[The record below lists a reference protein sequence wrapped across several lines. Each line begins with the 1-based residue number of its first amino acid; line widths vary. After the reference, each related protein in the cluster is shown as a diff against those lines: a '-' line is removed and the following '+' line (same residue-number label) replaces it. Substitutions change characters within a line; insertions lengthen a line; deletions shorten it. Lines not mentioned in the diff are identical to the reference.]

1 MQKAI
6 KNTSHPERSSDVMYF
21 NPQPDSA
28 REKTVVIGAGPVGI
42 RFASELLKRQPYAH
56 VIVFSNEPYQ
66 PYNRVQLSSL
76 LAGNI
81 DIDGIT
87 TKLPSDNLH
96 PNFSHTISAIREIDH
111 LNKQVIDI
119 SGTHHDYDRLVI
131 ATGARPHVPNI
142 SGIDQTGVYTFRN
155 LKDAEFLYSRV
166 SRARHIVVVGGG
178 LLGLEAAKALLRF
191 NTTITLVQQ
200 GPRLMNRQLDDQS
213 AKKLLEIVEGLNI
226 RVITNSGVRK
236 ILGDGR
242 VSGVETRDK
251 ETIACDTVLLCAG
264 IKPNLEIARSSRI
277 KVGRGILVGDTL
289 KTSAEDVYA
298 IGECCEHR
306 GATYGLVNPGYEQ
319 AAILADF
326 LVNGKAHYI
335 GSLEISRLKVLGA
348 TICSMGD
355 VSELEKRPFQHEFQY
370 SNKAEGIYRKI
381 VTYKGHIIGAVGFG
395 EWGESRRIQEAY
407 QHQRRIWPWQA
418 LLFLLSG
425 RVFGG
430 GQDDDINTWPN
441 AAIVCQCN
449 NISQGALS
457 HAPHSGTDSLTSLQ
471 DKTGAGT
478 VCGSCKPLLSQL
490 LGNNEKPERDPSAL
504 SVLAACILAAVI
516 ILLLIL
522 TPGFS
527 VSDSV
532 QTIDSFEKIWNDKFW
547 KQVTGFTLLG
557 MSVVG
562 LLMSLRKRLPLISRF
577 GEYTWW
583 RLLHITLGVF
593 CACTL
598 ILHTGFHLGTNF
610 NQILMLDFIG
620 VIVAGS
626 LAGAFFSFS
635 HKFGASKSKRL
646 RNFWNWG
653 HILLT
658 WPLPVLLS
666 IHILTVYYF

>member
-1 MQKAI
+1 MQKLTE
-6 KNTSHPERSSDVMYF
+6 NTSHVTRTKGVKYF
-21 NPQPDSA
+21 SPKESTTIK
-28 REKTVVIGAGPVGI
+28 KTIVIGAGPVGI
-42 RFASELLKRQPYAH
+42 RFANELLKRQPDAE
-56 VIVFSNEPYQ
+56 VAVFSNEPYQ

-76 LAGNI
+76 LAGSI
-81 DIDGIT
+81 DVDGIT
-87 TKLPSDNLH
+87 TKLPNKTTH
-96 PNFSHTISAIREIDH
+96 PNFSHIISAIREIDH
-111 LNKQVIDI
+111 LEKNVIDI
-119 SGTHHDYDRLVI
+119 SGARHDYDQLVI
-131 ATGARPHVPNI
+131 ATGSRPHVPNI
-142 SGIDQTGVYTFRN
+142 PGIDQTGVYTFRN

-166 SRARHIVVVGGG
+166 SSARHIVVVGGG

-200 GPRLMNRQLDDQS
+200 GPRLMNRQLDDQA
-213 AKKLLEIVEGLNI
+213 AKKLLQIVEGLNI

-236 ILGDGR
+236 VLGEGR
-242 VSGVETRDK
+242 VTGVVTRDK
-251 ETIACDTVLLCAG
+251 ETIECDTVLLCAG
-264 IKPNLEIARSSRI
+264 IKPNLEIARSSKI
-277 KVGRGILVGDTL
+277 KVGRGILVDDHL

-306 GATYGLVNPGYEQ
+306 GTTYGLVNPGYEQ

-326 LVNGKAHYI
+326 LVTNKTHYI
-335 GSLEISRLKVLGA
+335 GSLEISRLKVLGV

-355 VSELEKRPFQHEFQY
+355 VSDLDKRPFQNEFQY
-370 SNKAEGIYRKI
+370 RNKAEGVYRKI

-395 EWGESRRIQEAY
+395 EWEESRRIQEAY

-425 RVFGG
+425 RLFSG
-430 GQDDDINTWPN
+430 GQEDDISTWPKT
-441 AAIVCQCN
+441 AIVCQCN
-449 NISQGALS
+449 SISQGALTQEIS
-457 HAPHSGTDSLTSLQ
+457 SGASSLEALQNKTS
-471 DKTGAGT
+471 AGT

-490 LGNNEKPERDPSAL
+490 LGNNDKPERESSAFT
-504 SVLAACILAAVI
+504 VLTACILAAAVV
-516 ILLLIL
+516 LLLVL
-522 TPGFS
+522 TPGLS

-532 QTIDSFEKIWNDKFW
+532 QTIDNFEKIWNDKFW

-557 MSVVG
+557 ISALG
-562 LLMSLRKRLPLISRF
+562 LLMSLRKRLPFIRRL
-577 GEYTWW
+577 GEYAWW
-583 RLLHITLGVF
+583 RLVHITLGLF

-610 NQILMLDFIG
+610 NQILMFDFIG

-635 HKFGASKSKRL
+635 HKFGASKSRRL

-653 HILLT
+653 HIFLT